1 MLLSAQAQQ
10 LFVHNIIYDNNSVP
24 GEPGGISLR
33 KKLQT
38 PSPTDIYNRL

>member
-10 LFVHNIIYDNNSVP
+10 LFVHNIIYDNNNVP

-33 KKLQT
+33 KKL
-38 PSPTDIYNRL
+38 